1 MNKNKKRSTFSGKL
15 GFVLSAAGASVGL
28 GNIWRFPYLAA
39 KYGGGIFLL
48 VYIILALTFGYTM
61 IMAESSLGRMTRK
74 SPVGAFEHFGKSKG
88 FAVGGWINAIIPIL
102 IVPYYSVIGGWV
114 IKYLV
119 GYIGGQSKNLA
130 SDDYFSS
137 FISNGLSTEI
147 CFLIFTLAGSNWASI
162 SSSVRPFS
170 SMELSSS
177 GDGSPE
183 SRLLNPEVCS
193 SASPSE
199 KPSSPSGA

>member
-1 MNKNKKRSTFSGKL
+1 
-15 GFVLSAAGASVGL
+15 
-28 GNIWRFPYLAA
+28 
-39 KYGGGIFLL
+39 
-48 VYIILALTFGYTM
+48 M

-130 SDDYFSS
+130 SDDYFPAL
-137 FISNGLSTEI
+137 FQMDYQQK
-147 CFLIFTLAGSNWASI
+147 
-162 SSSVRPFS
+162 SVS
-170 SMELSSS
+170 
-177 GDGSPE
+177 
-183 SRLLNPEVCS
+183 
-193 SASPSE
+193 
-199 KPSSPSGA
+199 